1 MLFHILFIFTNSI
14 IEPTEFEVEETSTSK
29 DTNAYSSDGEYCLP
43 PVEVYIDNNP
53 TKAEKENATTAGDY
67 NVLPVKQFLQLLK
80 ISI

>member
-14 IEPTEFEVEETSTSK
+14 IEPTEFEVEENSTSN

-53 TKAEKENATTAGDY
+53 TKAEK
-67 NVLPVKQFLQLLK
+67 VLGWKAEKSLEDMCKDSWRFTQNNM
-80 ISI
+80 